1 MNDNML
7 FDYNNCTFCN
17 SKKLIKIQEK
27 EPVNTF
33 YVNAIISDLKINQ
46 KLIKKIRTYQCSN
59 CKIKLNNPWF
69 NESISRKIYSVIYGQ
84 HNKSWLNL
92 LNFIKLK
99 ILPNHGDLY
108 DILSK
113 NIKIKKYGEYNSPF
127 MGLNL
132 HFFYKETKK
141 SLNFYKSLHQNLIK
155 YLSCRQ
161 VAGFSKKKILIAET
175 KSRKYVQK
183 INLAKKN
190 IKSKNLIKKYLF
202 VDNSSLG
209 WGIND
214 NYKSVNSKSYAQTLF
229 DLEIQEFDNDKKYEF
244 DLFGIFHSLDH
255 TFEPKKILNFA
266 LNKSKFVIV
275 HCHNQIN
282 GVTKQHQFSI
292 TEEFTAYLTSK
303 KIYTLDITNKLNKK
317 MNSPEIYFICSKS
330 KKNIEILSQKIN
342 VK

>member
-1 MNDNML
+1 MTESML
-7 FDYNNCTFCN
+7 SSYNNCTFCN
-17 SKKLIKIQEK
+17 SKKLIEIREK
-27 EPVNTF
+27 DPVNTF
-33 YVNAIISDLKINQ
+33 YVNALISDLKINQ
-46 KLIKKIRTYQCSN
+46 KLINKIKAYQCSS

-69 NESISRKIYSVIYGQ
+69 NEGISRKIYSVIYGQ
-84 HNKSWLNL
+84 HNKSWQNL
-92 LNFIKLK
+92 LNFTKLK
-99 ILPNHGDLY
+99 KLPNHGDLY

-113 NIKIKKYGEYNSPF
+113 NIKIRKYGEYNSPF

-161 VAGFSKKKILIAET
+161 VAGLSKKKKLIAET
-175 KSRKYVQK
+175 KAKKYVQK
-183 INLAKKN
+183 ISFAKKA
-190 IKSKNLIKKYLF
+190 IKSKNLIKKCLF

-214 NYKSVNSKSYAQTLF
+214 NYKSVNSKSYAQILF
-229 DLEIQEFDNDKKYEF
+229 DLEIQEFDNNKKYEF

-255 TFEPKKILNFA
+255 TTKPKKILDFA
-266 LNKSKFVIV
+266 LNKSKLVVV
-275 HCHNQIN
+275 HCHNQTN

-330 KKNIEILSQKIN
+330 RKNIEIFSKKIN